1 MKKYVKDLNFFY
13 LNHKEFWENDTDWN
27 GFKWIACD
35 DNAQSIISFRRIAK
49 DGSEIICVC
58 NFCPVTRK
66 GYKIGVPEKGVYKNV
81 FSSDKLIYGGAGTR
95 LNRRKTKDE
104 PMHGFDQ
111 CIEITIPAMSV
122 TYYKSDK

>member
-1 MKKYVKDLNFFY
+1 MQKYVRDLNKFY
-13 LNHKEFWENDTDWN
+13 VEHSEFWENDADWN

-95 LNRRKTKDE
+95 LYPLTKVTSKQLLPVFDK
-104 PMHGFDQ
+104 PMILSYIRQ
-111 CIEITIPAMSV
+111 IS
-122 TYYKSDK
+122 